1 MPCVVLQL
9 DAAEVLDGGDAL
21 DLIDRAVSKWVGIV
35 VLNSGEG
42 GGGKLYEA
50 ACKLK
55 SVVGDRAY
63 LLIAERV
70 DIATAVN
77 ASGVVLSDQGCIKLN
92 FCHSNFFVKSN
103 FQVYLLLLTA
113 VLTLA
118 KYLL

>member
-1 MPCVVLQL
+1 MVLQL
-9 DAAEVLDGGDAL
+9 DAAEVLGGGDAL
-21 DLIDRAVSKWVGIV
+21 DLIDRAVAKWVGIV
-35 VLNSGEG
+35 VLNSCEG

-77 ASGVVLSDQGCIKLN
+77 ASGVLLSDQGCTKQTLCRDKLFVASDFRLCIFMFKIN
-92 FCHSNFFVKSN
+92 FKLQQKF
-103 FQVYLLLLTA
+103 
-113 VLTLA
+113 
-118 KYLL
+118 